1 MRKRVVHNM
10 TSPSTNSN
18 INEKII
24 IWDTLTNLRERTI
37 LASRPSISTSSFS
50 GFPLTFGSKLLCQE
64 VWDNDF
70 HKIYKYFVIFVK
82 FSIPFPLWFQTILS
96 VRYWF
101 FPNYR
106 LLLPHDGNSTN
117 LKKRCFFRNHREFQ
131 IKQFKC

>member
-24 IWDTLTNLRERTI
+24 IGDTLTNLRERTI

-50 GFPLTFGSKLLCQE
+50 GFPLTFGSKLFQ
-64 VWDNDF
+64 VWDNNF
-70 HKIYKYFVIFVK
+70 HKIQKYFVVYVK

-101 FPNYR
+101 YPNYR

-117 LKKRCFFRNHREFQ
+117 LKKRGFWEIIEN
-131 IKQFKC
+131 FKSSSLNA